1 MELEFHE
8 LDRRLEHLRV
18 RRPDQQRRL
27 LVSLAALG
35 QQTPI
40 VVVEV
45 ANQPDRYLVIDGYK
59 RIAALEQLGQDT
71 VAAVIWPM
79 TAAEAVVLDRS
90 MRMSERETALEEG
103 WLLAELEQRFGY
115 GVDELGRQFDR
126 SVSWVMNRLA
136 LVELIPESVQQQ
148 VRDGKL
154 SAHVA
159 TKFLAP
165 VSRTSLNDCLRMA
178 EAFARHRFN
187 TRQAGQLY
195 AAWRDGSPVIRQRI
209 LEHPE
214 LFLKARR
221 QVEPQP
227 SLTPAAELLRDLEI
241 VVAITKR
248 ARRRWRRGAVE
259 MDRRQCEE
267 ARRQI
272 DRALDQLSQ
281 LARRIPTE
289 EEHVEQRSADRD
301 SGTQGSGS
309 EQPQDRAGNENLPSD
324 SAQGHWIELPRGAGA
339 GAARESR
346 TLQAADTGAF
356 ERLQRESGPGP

>member
-18 RRPDQQRRL
+18 RRPDRQRRL

-45 ANQPDRYLVIDGYK
+45 GNQPGRYLVIDGYK
-59 RIAALEQLGQDT
+59 RIAALEQLGRDT
-71 VAAVIWPM
+71 VEAVLWPL
-79 TAAEAVVLDRS
+79 TTAEAVVLDRS

-115 GVDELGRQFDR
+115 GLDELARQFDR
-126 SVSWVMNRLA
+126 SVSWVTNRLA

-154 SAHVA
+154 SSHVA
-159 TKFLAP
+159 TKFLGLVA
-165 VSRTSLNDCLRMA
+165 RTSLDDCLRMA
-178 EAFARHRFN
+178 EAFARHRVN

-195 AAWRDGSPVIRQRI
+195 GAWRDGSHVIRQRV

-221 QVEPQP
+221 QLEPQP
-227 SLTPAAELLRDLEI
+227 PPTPAAELLRDLEI

-259 MDRRQCEE
+259 MDSSQCEE

-272 DRALDQLSQ
+272 DRALDQLSH
-281 LARRIPTE
+281 LAQRIPRE
-289 EEHVEQRSADRD
+289 DEDVEQRSAHGD

-309 EQPQDRAGNENLPSD
+309 EHPRDRAGNENLPPD
-324 SAQGHWIELPRGAGA
+324 SAQGRWIELVRSAGTGAT
-339 GAARESR
+339 RESR
-346 TLQAADTGAF
+346 TLPSADTAAL
-356 ERLQRESGPGP
+356 ERLQGEFGPGP